1 MANNVTL
8 SSGTMSN
15 LLSLQGTSSMTERT
29 QYRLSTGKAVNSAID
44 DAMAFFKNRNLTNR
58 AEDFSTIKA
67 NIDNGINVVKTA
79 VDALEDVE
87 SYLKQARA
95 VFQNVRSTT
104 ATDSTTRQNLVKQFN
119 ELRSQIDYVAND
131 ASYDG
136 INLIKENADTLTV
149 KFSDDLAASERQLVV
164 TGQDMRATGLSIAS
178 VATDLAAIS
187 NTTGAH
193 IAAADSVLGEI
204 EKALSHVRSV
214 SQELGT
220 NSSILEVRKGF
231 TEGLINTL
239 KGGAADLVNADT
251 NEESAN
257 MLALQTRQQL
267 GVIALSIAQQS
278 EQAVLRLF

>member
-1 MANNVTL
+1 MANSVTL

-58 AEDFSTIKA
+58 AEDFTTIKA
-67 NIDNGINVVKTA
+67 NIENGINVVKTA
-79 VDALEDVE
+79 VDALEDIE

-95 VFQNVRSTT
+95 VMQNVRSTT
-104 ATDSTTRQNLVKQFN
+104 ATDSTTRQNLAKQYN
-119 ELRSQIDYVAND
+119 ELQSQIDHVAND

-136 INLIKENADTLTV
+136 INLIKDKADTLTV
-149 KFSDDLAASERQLVV
+149 KFSDDLAATDRQLVV
-164 TGQDMRATGLSIAS
+164 EGRNMDASGLTLSA
-178 VATDLAAIS
+178 VGTNAFDANDGTHTTLADAELKK
-187 NTTGAH
+187 
-193 IAAADSVLGEI
+193 VE
-204 EKALSHVRSV
+204 EALVRVRSV
-214 SQELGT
+214 AQELGT

-231 TEGLINTL
+231 TEGLVNTL